1 MSAPRVIVTRPAREA
16 ARWID
21 DLRDAGLDAVALPLI
36 DIATVADLAPLRAA
50 WARLAGYG
58 AVMFVSANA
67 VEGFF
72 RQQPLGMSVAPRCWA
87 TGPGTARALLQAGV
101 ALGGIDVPEASSGS
115 FDSEALWRLVR
126 PQVTSGSRVLI
137 VRGGDTAGHVAG
149 RDWLAREIETAQ
161 ASYDTVV
168 AYRRLRPAFDSAA
181 RTLASASASDGAIW
195 LFSSAEA
202 IGNLQYILPNM
213 SWNEGRAVATH
224 ARIAEAA
231 RALGFGTV
239 VLSQPL
245 KEALVA
251 SIESL
256 A

>member
-1 MSAPRVIVTRPAREA
+1 MSATRVIVTRPEREA
-16 ARWID
+16 ARWVE

-36 DIATVADLAPLRAA
+36 DIAPMADVAPLRAA
-50 WARLAGYG
+50 WARLAGYA

-67 VEGFF
+67 VEEFF
-72 RQQPLGMSVAPRCWA
+72 RQQPFDVPVTSRCWA

-101 ALGGIDVPEASSGS
+101 ASRAIDVPAAGSGS
-115 FDSEALWRLVR
+115 FDSEALWGLVR
-126 PQVTSGSRVLI
+126 PQVAVGMRVLI
-137 VRGGDTAGHVAG
+137 VRGGDAAGHVAG
-149 RDWLAREIETAQ
+149 RDWLAHEIEAAQ

-168 AYRRLRPAFDSAA
+168 AYRRLLPALDSAA
-181 RTLASASASDGAIW
+181 LAVATGAAAGGAIW
-195 LFSSAEA
+195 LFSSSEA
-202 IGNLQYILPNM
+202 IGNLRRVLPNM

-224 ARIAEAA
+224 ARIAAAA
-231 RALGFGTV
+231 RAMGFGTV